1 MIRTSSTGIQWA
13 AGMSVSGVPDNPYPA
28 DIINLSLGGSGG
40 CGSNYTSLVN
50 SLTSMGVLV
59 VASAGNE
66 SGPVDA
72 PGNCRGSARR
82 GRIAQCGHEGG
93 LQQFGTRSGSWGT
106 GW

>member
-1 MIRTSSTGIQWA
+1 MIRTSSRGFNGRRA
-13 AGMSVSGVPDNPYPA
+13 CRSAGVPDNPYPA

-72 PGNCRGSARR
+72 PGNCPGVLAV
-82 GRIAQCGHEGG
+82 AG
-93 LQQFGTRSGSWGT
+93 LRNVGTKVGYSSLGPEVGSWGT
-106 GW
+106 GR